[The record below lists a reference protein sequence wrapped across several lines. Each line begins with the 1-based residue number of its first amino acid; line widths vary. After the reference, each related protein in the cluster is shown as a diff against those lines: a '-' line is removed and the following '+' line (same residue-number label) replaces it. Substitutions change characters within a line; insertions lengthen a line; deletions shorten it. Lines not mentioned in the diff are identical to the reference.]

1 MENLPTELIL
11 QIMRGLPDDD
21 FFKLVKSSKRLFDI
35 FKKHKKYLAANRV
48 ISKHLKEQ
56 KKI

>member
-1 MENLPTELIL
+1 
-11 QIMRGLPDDD
+11 MRGLPDDD
-21 FFKLVKSSKRLFDI
+21 FFKLFKSSKRLFDI